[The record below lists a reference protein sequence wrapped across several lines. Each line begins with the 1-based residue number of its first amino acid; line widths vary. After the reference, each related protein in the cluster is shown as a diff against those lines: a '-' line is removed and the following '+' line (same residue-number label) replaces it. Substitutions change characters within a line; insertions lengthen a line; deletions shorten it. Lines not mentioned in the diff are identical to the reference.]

1 MKILL
6 IDVDS
11 KIPNLALMRLSAYY
25 KKQGDEIFLNNE
37 LCNPDK
43 VFISKVF
50 TSSKITYP
58 GPAVIGGSGYDVKIT
73 LSKEIEHLMPDY
85 DLYRCNYSLGFTTRG
100 CVRNCKFCLV
110 PEKEGKF
117 KVVADIYEFLD
128 KRFKKIVLLDNNI
141 LADKKHF
148 ITICGQ
154 IQKENL
160 FVDFNQGLDIRL
172 VDEEIAKTLATM
184 QMKRVRFSFDNVG
197 LEPIV
202 RAQMKILV
210 KYIKPS
216 KIFFYVL
223 CGFDTSFDEDMYR
236 VQVLKLLGVDPFIMP
251 YHKNSRLLN
260 EFARW
265 CNIFF
270 FRNTPFED
278 FLKLRKCSWVLEQKD
293 IEI

>member
-6 IDVDS
+6 LDTDS
-11 KIPNLALMRLSAYY
+11 RIPNLALMKISAYY
-25 KKQGDEIFLNNE
+25 KKQGAEVQLNNE

-50 TSSKITYP
+50 TAGKITYP
-58 GPAVIGGSGYDVKIT
+58 GPATIGGSGYDLKVT
-73 LSKEIEHLMPDY
+73 LPKEIESMMPDY
-85 DLYRCNYSLGFTTRG
+85 DLYGCDYSLGFTTRG
-100 CVRNCKFCLV
+100 CIRDCKFCIV
-110 PEKEGKF
+110 REKEGNF
-117 KVVADIYEFLD
+117 HVVGDIYDFWD
-128 KRFKKIVLLDNNI
+128 KRHKKVLILDNNI

-148 ITICGQ
+148 TKICGQ

-160 FVDFNQGLDIRL
+160 AVDCNQGLDIRL
-172 VDEEIAKTLATM
+172 VDEEIAKTLSAT

-202 RAQMKILV
+202 RTKMKILV

-223 CGFDTSFDEDMYR
+223 CGFDTSFDEDMRR
-236 VQVLKLLGVDPFIMP
+236 VQVLKSLGVDPFIMP

-293 IEI
+293 IKI